1 MAMAMMAVDVL
12 RGVEVMT
19 DGNGDDG
26 CGCSG
31 RGGGDD

>member
-12 RGVEVMT
+12 RGMEVMT

-26 CGCSG
+26 C
-31 RGGGDD
+31 